1 MANETANVA
10 AGEDLRFEFC
20 PPLKVIITGRW
31 QQLQDE
37 GFIPFDIEQ
46 PAGNA
51 DQWTADHKHFSIKRK
66 AIPGSGSRKRSGV
79 DWWALT
85 VEDLRFNW
93 DDVQTHE
100 RRRKVARS
108 LYAPRLGAVSRAG
121 MDKPF
126 QAWLK
131 ATCGACK

>member
-37 GFIPFDIEQ
+37 GFLPIGIEQ
-46 PAGNA
+46 PADNA
-51 DQWTADHKHFSIKRK
+51 DQWAAGHKHFSIKRK
-66 AIPGSGSRKRSGV
+66 ALPGSGSRKRSGV

-85 VEDLRFNW
+85 VEDQRFNW
-93 DDVQTHE
+93 DDVHAHSTQMSE
-100 RRRKVARS
+100 IRRARGPGPQAVAR
-108 LYAPRLGAVSRAG
+108 AW

-126 QAWLK
+126 KAWLK
-131 ATCGACK
+131 TAAKGL

>member
-1 MANETANVA
+1 MTTDTKNPA
-10 AGEDLRFEFC
+10 AGEDLCFHFC
-20 PPLKVIITGRW
+20 APLKMTVTGPW

-46 PAGNA
+46 PAGNT
-51 DQWTADHKHFSIKRK
+51 DQWTADHKHYKLARK
-66 AIPGSGSRKRSGV
+66 ARPGSGSRKRAGS

-93 DDVQTHE
+93 DDVMTHE

-108 LYAPRLGAVSRAG
+108 LRAPTPGAVARAR
-121 MDKPF
+121 MDRPF
-126 QAWLK
+126 SAWLK
-131 ATCGACK
+131 ATCRAA

>member
-1 MANETANVA
+1 MTAANVHPV

-20 PPLKVIITGRW
+20 PPLKVIITGPW

-37 GFIPFDIEQ
+37 GFLPFDIEQ

-51 DQWTADHKHFSIKRK
+51 DQWTAGHRHFSIKRK
-66 AIPGSGSRKRSGV
+66 AIPGSGSRKRAGV

-93 DDVQTHE
+93 DDVMTHE

-108 LYAPRLGAVSRAG
+108 LRAPTPGAVARAR
-121 MDKPF
+121 MDRPF
-126 QAWLK
+126 SAWLK
-131 ATCGACK
+131 ATCRAA